1 VAGSVLHSVPN
12 LGRFS
17 PHVPM
22 DTSVQS
28 RRVYRFGWFEAD
40 ANSGQLLRRG
50 SRVKLQDQPFR
61 LLVVLL
67 GHAGEVVSREQL
79 RQELWPSDT
88 FVEFDG
94 SLNNTLK
101 KLRSALGD
109 SPENPTF
116 IETIPKRGYRFIA
129 PVAVEE
135 VRVEVAA
142 PPTVVVE
149 QSPAKSE
156 ELRASHVLEAPT
168 RRRNRNLIYG
178 AALALVLLVGLGW
191 YSFRYHARPGVT
203 SHSNTN
209 RARSVRKSVAVL
221 GFHNTSGRADD
232 GWLATAFSEMLSTE
246 LAAGEKLRLVP
257 GEDVANLR
265 LFSPWSQ
272 TDTLGQETTSR
283 IGTALNGDVLV
294 LGSYASIGRPERKQL
309 RLDVRLQD
317 AKSGEILAEI
327 AEIGSSDSFFQLIS
341 RTGAKLRDRLG
352 IPAVA
357 ETDEPSVVASLPSHP
372 EAVRFYTFGLA
383 KLREFDAQAARRLL
397 EKTIRVDPQ
406 YALAHWA
413 LSEAWSTMGYEQKAL
428 DEAKQSYQL
437 SENLPRRDRLLIE
450 GRYRVLSKQWDK
462 ALEVYHALFSFFP
475 DDLEYGL
482 RLADTQTQAGKRND
496 ALATVQLLRRLPPP
510 VRDDPR
516 IDLAEEMTYK
526 SMGQFE
532 PAQNAALRAAAKAKT
547 KGFDLLSARALCRDA
562 EDLMFLGQSDQAIAT
577 AENARN
583 IYEAAGDQFGASAA
597 LVVMGKAQW
606 LRGEYEASEKIFQ
619 QALASDRAV
628 GNRTGLAMDLRFLA
642 SARAMHGDLRGA
654 RQQYQKA
661 LAVYQEIG
669 DREHVAY
676 SLTEIAWVLNASG
689 EPAATPK
696 LYEQALGIFR
706 EMSNEEGIATTLSE
720 KGNALVTLGE
730 LAAAQEACQQA
741 LDLFRKNGDKNKIT
755 RTLFDL
761 ANIASLRDKLE
772 DSRKLFS
779 EALNIDHQGGD
790 AGEGV
795 TDELGLA
802 GVAEEEGQWAEAR
815 QHVNTVLEYVHV
827 HNDPNQE
834 ISADSLLAEIALK
847 EGKAA
852 EAKTT
857 IDAARKLLRPGQW
870 VEERY
875 VFDITDARVQAAIG
889 RPLEAREALKAVVA
903 DTMRHN
909 YVHYELEARLALC
922 EVEARTD
929 PVAAHVHAKAL
940 ERDARA
946 KGFELIARKALGLES
961 A

>member
-1 VAGSVLHSVPN
+1 
-12 LGRFS
+12 
-17 PHVPM
+17 M

-28 RRVYRFGWFEAD
+28 RRVYRFGLFEAD
-40 ANSGQLLRRG
+40 ANSGELLRRG
-50 SRVKLQDQPFR
+50 TRVKLQDQPFR

-79 RQELWPSDT
+79 RQQLWPSDT
-88 FVEFDG
+88 YVEFDG

-135 VRVEVAA
+135 VQVEAAA
-142 PPTVVVE
+142 PVVVVVE
-149 QSPAKSE
+149 QSPVKTA
-156 ELRASHVLEAPT
+156 ELTASHGLETPT
-168 RRRNRNLIYG
+168 RRRNRILIIYG

-191 YSFRYHARPGVT
+191 YSFRYHARPGAT

-209 RARSVRKSVAVL
+209 PAPSVRKSVAVL

-246 LAAGEKLRLVP
+246 LAAGERLRLVP

-265 LFSPWSQ
+265 LSSPWSQ
-272 TDTLGQETTSR
+272 TDTLGQETTAR
-283 IGTALNGDVLV
+283 IGTALNTDILV
-294 LGSYASIGRPERKQL
+294 LGSYTSLGTPERKQL

-317 AKSGEILAEI
+317 ARTGEILAEV
-327 AEIGSSDSFFQLIS
+327 AEIGSSQTFFQLIS
-341 RTGAKLRDRLG
+341 RIGAKLRDRMG
-352 IPAVA
+352 VPDIAQG
-357 ETDEPSVVASLPSHP
+357 DEPNVAASLPSDP
-372 EAVRFYTFGLA
+372 EAARFYTLGLA
-383 KLREFDAQAARRLL
+383 KLREFDVLAARRLF
-397 EKTIRVDPQ
+397 EKTIKVDPQ

-413 LSEAWSTMGYEQKAL
+413 LSEAWSTMGYEQNAL
-428 DEAKQSYQL
+428 DETRKSYQL
-437 SENLPRRDRLLIE
+437 SEKLPRRDRLLIE
-450 GRYRVLSKQWDK
+450 GRYRVLSKDWDK

-482 RLADTQTQAGKRND
+482 RLADTQTRAGKRSD
-496 ALATVQLLRRLPPP
+496 ALATIQLLRRLPPP

-516 IDLAEEMTYK
+516 LDLAEEMTYK
-526 SMGQFE
+526 SIGQYE
-532 PAQNAALRAAAKAKT
+532 PAQSAALRAAGKAKT
-547 KGFDLLSARALCRDA
+547 KGFDLLLARALCRDA
-562 EDLMFLGQSDQAIAT
+562 EDLAFLGQSDKAIVT
-577 AENARN
+577 AQNAKS
-583 IYEAAGDQFGASAA
+583 IYAAAGDQFGASAA
-597 LVVMGKAQW
+597 MVVIGKVQW
-606 LRGEYEASEKIFQ
+606 LRGEYEASEKVFE
-619 QALASDRAV
+619 QALTSDRAV
-628 GNRTGLAMDLRFLA
+628 GNQTGSAMDLRFLA
-642 SARAMHGDLRGA
+642 GARAMHGDLVGA
-654 RQQYQKA
+654 REQYQKA

-676 SLTEIAWVLNASG
+676 SLTEIAWAMNASG
-689 EPAATPK
+689 NPAATPK

-730 LAAAQEACQQA
+730 LAAAQQACQQA

-802 GVAEEEGQWAEAR
+802 GVAGEEGHWAEAR
-815 QHVNTVLEYVHV
+815 QYINAALEYLHA

-852 EAKTT
+852 EAITT
-857 IDAARKLLRPGQW
+857 IEAARKLLRPGQW
-870 VEERY
+870 AEERY

-889 RPLEAREALKAVVA
+889 KLPEARESLNTVVA
-903 DTMRHN
+903 DTKRHN
-909 YVHYELEARLALC
+909 YVHFELEARLALC

-946 KGFELIARKALGLES
+946 KGFELIARKALGLGI